1 MKIINNNKIYKI
13 IYNNKI
19 KKNNL
24 KQHNL
29 QNNLQQQNLQNLTTF
44 GSRFDK
50 KKGADLTNS
59 QLRLPC
65 PDYLRK
71 FGSGLD
77 PLEH

>member
-1 MKIINNNKIYKI
+1 MINNNKIYKI
-13 IYNNKI
+13 IYNNK
-19 KKNNL
+19 NL
-24 KQHNL
+24 QRNLQQQNL
-29 QNNLQQQNLQNLTTF
+29 QNNLQQQNLQNNLTTF

-65 PDYLRK
+65 PDYLCE

>member
-29 QNNLQQQNLQNLTTF
+29 QNNLQQQNLQNNLTTF
-44 GSRFDK
+44 GSGFD
-50 KKGADLTNS
+50 KKGADLTDGWKKHCTN
-59 QLRLPC
+59 LL
-65 PDYLRK
+65 K
-71 FGSGLD
+71 
-77 PLEH
+77 